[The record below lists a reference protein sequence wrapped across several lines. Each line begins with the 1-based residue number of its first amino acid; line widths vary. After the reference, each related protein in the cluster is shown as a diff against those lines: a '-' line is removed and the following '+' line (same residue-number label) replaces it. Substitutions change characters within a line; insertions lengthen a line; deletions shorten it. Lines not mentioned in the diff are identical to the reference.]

1 MRYDKLIRFAA
12 VWVLCALFAPSV
24 VNAYTILWDT
34 SHGVVSD
41 RVNTFEPDGHYLD
54 LKAALA
60 GDFTMDVTSTGFT
73 AENLVGVDVAV
84 VNVGSAHNSV
94 YTPDEADII
103 LKNFVNDG
111 GGLLIMSSNP
121 FPLSRN
127 ANIQPVADLFGITL
141 ASSGDASFPLEF
153 SSSLAEHDVFEG
165 FGETDDIY
173 FKSGGELFVSG
184 SIPSVAWN
192 NGNIMVAAGEYGL
205 GRVVTV
211 GDLYVWA
218 NGTLEIGENRQF
230 GINTFEYLA
239 APEPA
244 SNVLLRI
251 GALLLRRKR

>member
-12 VWVLCALFAPSV
+12 VSVLCVLFAPSV

-41 RVNTFEPDGHYLD
+41 GVNTFEPDGHYLD

-73 AENLVGVDVAV
+73 ADNLVGVDVAV
-84 VNVGSAHNSV
+84 VNAGSAYNYNSI
-94 YTPDEADII
+94 YTPGEVDI
-103 LKNFVNDG
+103 LEDFVNGG
-111 GGLLIMSSNP
+111 GGLLIMSSN
-121 FPLSRN
+121 PLSRN

-192 NGNIMVAAGEYGL
+192 NGDIMVAAGEYGP
-205 GRVVTV
+205 GRVVIV

-230 GINTFEYLA
+230 GLNTFEYLA
-239 APEPA
+239 VPEPA
-244 SNVLLRI
+244 SIVLLSM